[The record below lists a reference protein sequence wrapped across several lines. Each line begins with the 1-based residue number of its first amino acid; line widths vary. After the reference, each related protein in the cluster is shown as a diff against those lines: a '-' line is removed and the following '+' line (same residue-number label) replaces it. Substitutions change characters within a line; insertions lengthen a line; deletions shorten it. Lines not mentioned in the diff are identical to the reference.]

1 MQMSLSNIHTK
12 LVYNALALFTCTLL
26 AACGG
31 KYSDASSQR
40 RKDEKVAAELLEQ
53 ARTQMR
59 QGQLDEAKKTI
70 KVMRDS
76 CRYALDGREEGI
88 ILLDSIELLKAQS
101 DTTVDDQEMRVQFYQ
116 RKLEHD
122 RKSMQQH

>member
-1 MQMSLSNIHTK
+1 MR
-12 LVYNALALFTCTLL
+12 CTLSL
-26 AACGG
+26 AALTLLTSCGG

-40 RKDEKVAAELLEQ
+40 RQDEKVAAELLQQ
-53 ARTQMR
+53 ARSQMH
-59 QGQLDEAKKTI
+59 QGLLDDAKQTI

-76 CRYALDGREEGI
+76 CRFALDGREEGI
-88 ILLDSIELLKAQS
+88 LLLDSIELLRAQN
-101 DTTVDDQEMRVQFYQ
+101 DTTVDDREMRVQFYQ